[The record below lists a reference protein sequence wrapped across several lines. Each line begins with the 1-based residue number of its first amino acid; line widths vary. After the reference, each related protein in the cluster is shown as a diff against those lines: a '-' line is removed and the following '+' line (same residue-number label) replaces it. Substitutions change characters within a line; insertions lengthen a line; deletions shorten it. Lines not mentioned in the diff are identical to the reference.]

1 MQNDARKGWG
11 GSYGDRLP
19 QVEGP
24 WILRSDQQP
33 ERPCRGIR
41 REGWTEAMTVLM
53 FISQPIILVFSFCL
67 RSFLSDPAVAS
78 GFVRGGVPENQIN
91 CIITYIQYV
100 CMPSVHDFA
109 LLGHLFLYYRWFPF
123 SGGPNFGNSCRSPL
137 AG

>member
-53 FISQPIILVFSFCL
+53 FISQPIILVSLF
-67 RSFLSDPAVAS
+67 A
-78 GFVRGGVPENQIN
+78 FVHSSRTP
-91 CIITYIQYV
+91 
-100 CMPSVHDFA
+100 
-109 LLGHLFLYYRWFPF
+109 R
-123 SGGPNFGNSCRSPL
+123 
-137 AG
+137 